1 MARSDYSSDP
11 DDGSITSSGSAHED
25 EMAIGPT
32 SAVAQQKLAPW
43 QAPFTGQS
51 SSTAAAAGTAP
62 NLGVSTGNKNHGGD
76 EIQPRSPASPSR
88 VPQLA
93 ELLSSKITGPN
104 ARFRSVVTKV
114 IRLNRLRGLSDDE
127 PGVNV
132 ASDAAAAIY
141 GHIRERCS
149 IDVMD
154 YGPTKFRH
162 TKLTNEELES
172 HIAHESRTRPLWAK
186 VRWINIGGI
195 SWDVVKALAVRY
207 EIHPLVIEDM
217 LHGRQ
222 TYSSKAD
229 YYNKHLFVRMLCHTL
244 KEEDDDSPNVK
255 AHNTPRSDRN
265 GRSPT
270 PPPTYTSRQNTV
282 VEPQNQAAIDHKF
295 ESADDLKGEQ
305 GPRPGLFNRRQASM
319 PSGPGSRVRT
329 LAGTSFAGAQPWMSS
344 DPISDPEKVWARS
357 VYPNLGGNGK
367 RSNARKY
374 SMQLA
379 SMFETNPSR
388 SSETQA
394 KVNELKKGERV
405 EVKLRNLYCIMF
417 RDGTLIT
424 IHQDVSSPFFHPIMS
439 RLRQRDTLLRN
450 TADVSLLLQGI
461 IDLLVDHAVKV
472 VDKYHEQILKFE
484 KDILIRPKMK
494 TVKFLHIASGDL
506 TMHKRT
512 LSPLKSLIYG
522 LRRYDLDRA
531 VAQANSSDPGFDE
544 KKITGFMSHKSK
556 IYLADVMDHMEYI
569 LASLEM
575 FESITEN
582 LIAYTFN
589 IVSYDMNTTMRTLTI
604 ATVIF
609 FPLTFLTGYFGM
621 NFNGMLSVQAHSEAF
636 FWTLALPVMGVTV
649 LAFNVFNILNFF
661 HWVKKKL
668 LQRQIG
674 SLAR

>member
-11 DDGSITSSGSAHED
+11 EDGSITSDGSAHED
-25 EMAIGPT
+25 EFAIGPT
-32 SAVAQQKLAPW
+32 SAGAQPKSAPW
-43 QAPFTGQS
+43 HTGNKGQS
-51 SSTAAAAGTAP
+51 SSAAPAAATAP
-62 NLGVSTGNKNHGGD
+62 NLGAPGGSKNNGGE
-76 EIQPRSPASPSR
+76 EIQVRSPTSPSR
-88 VPQLA
+88 GPQIPD
-93 ELLSSKITGPN
+93 LLSTKITGPN
-104 ARFRSVVTKV
+104 ARFRTVVLKV
-114 IRLNRLRGLSDDE
+114 IRLNKLRGLSDDE

-149 IDVMD
+149 IDVLD
-154 YGPTKFRH
+154 YGPTKVKH
-162 TKLTNEELES
+162 TKLTNEELEN

-186 VRWINIGGI
+186 VRWINIGGV
-195 SWDVVKALAVRY
+195 SWDVMRALALRY
-207 EIHPLVIEDM
+207 EIHPLVMEDI

-229 YYNKHLFVRMLCHTL
+229 YYNKHLFIRMLCHTL
-244 KEEDDDSPNVK
+244 KAEDDHSPNIIEPNAPRPHVNRS
-255 AHNTPRSDRN
+255 NT
-265 GRSPT
+265 T
-270 PPPTYTSRQNTV
+270 PPPAYSSRTGTMT
-282 VEPQNQAAIDHKF
+282 ENQAAVDHKF
-295 ESADDLKGEQ
+295 ASEDDVSAPKG
-305 GPRPGLFNRRQASM
+305 GLFRRQAM
-319 PSGPGSRVRT
+319 PSEPGSRVRT
-329 LAGTSFAGAQPWMSS
+329 LAGTSFSGAQPWMSGS
-344 DPISDPEKVWARS
+344 MTADPEKVWAKS
-357 VYPNLGGNGK
+357 VYPNLGGGSGK
-367 RSNARKY
+367 RTNARKY
-374 SMQLA
+374 SMQLS
-379 SMFETNPSR
+379 SMFESNSN
-388 SSETQA
+388 SQTQA
-394 KVNELKKGERV
+394 TINELKKGERV

-424 IHQDVSSPFFHPIMS
+424 IHQDVASDFFHPIMS
-439 RLRQRDTLLRN
+439 RLKQRDTLLRN

-472 VDKYHEQILKFE
+472 VDKYHQQILKFE
-484 KDILIRPKMK
+484 KDILIRPKVK

-512 LSPLKSLIYG
+512 LSPIKTLIYG
-522 LRRYDLDRA
+522 LRRYDLDRCI
-531 VAQANSSDPGFDE
+531 AQANSSDPGFDE

-556 IYLADVMDHMEYI
+556 IYLADVMDHMEYV

-621 NFNGMLSVQAHSEAF
+621 NFNGMLSVQAHTEAF
-636 FWTLALPVMGVTV
+636 FWTLAIPVMGVTV
-649 LAFNVFNILNFF
+649 LAFNLVNIYNFF
-661 HWVKKKL
+661 HWIKKKM

>member
-11 DDGSITSSGSAHED
+11 EDGSITSDGSAHED
-25 EMAIGPT
+25 EFAIGPT
-32 SAVAQQKLAPW
+32 SAVAQKKPAPW
-43 QAPFTGQS
+43 QGGNTGQS
-51 SSTAAAAGTAP
+51 SSAAAAATAP
-62 NLGVSTGNKNHGGD
+62 NLGAPAGHKNGGGD
-76 EIQPRSPASPSR
+76 EIQVRSPVSPSR
-88 VPQLA
+88 RPQFPD
-93 ELLSSKITGPN
+93 LLSSKITGPN
-104 ARFRSVVTKV
+104 ARFRSVVMKV
-114 IRLNRLRGLSDDE
+114 IRLNKLRGLSDDE

-154 YGPTKFRH
+154 YGPTKFKH
-162 TKLTNEELES
+162 TKLSNEELEN

-186 VRWINIGGI
+186 VRWINIGGV
-195 SWDVVKALAVRY
+195 SWDVIRALALRY
-207 EIHPLVIEDM
+207 EIHPLVIEDV

-229 YYNKHLFVRMLCHTL
+229 YYNKHLFVRMLCHVL
-244 KEEDDDSPNVK
+244 KDDDDNSPNIIEPNAPRPNVSRS
-255 AHNTPRSDRN
+255 NT
-265 GRSPT
+265 T
-270 PPPTYTSRQNTV
+270 PPPAYTSRTGTV
-282 VEPQNQAAIDHKF
+282 SETQAAVDHKF
-295 ESADDLKGEQ
+295 VSEDDLNGS
-305 GPRPGLFNRRQASM
+305 QAKRGM
-319 PSGPGSRVRT
+319 FGKRAVPSEPGSRVRT
-329 LAGTSFAGAQPWMSS
+329 LAGTSFSGAQPWMSGS
-344 DPISDPEKVWARS
+344 LTDPEKVWARS
-357 VYPNLGGNGK
+357 AYPNLGGSAK

-379 SMFETNPSR
+379 SMFESNFN
-388 SSETQA
+388 SETQA
-394 KVNELKKGERV
+394 TVNELKKDERV
-405 EVKLRNLYCIMF
+405 EVKLRNLYCVMF

-424 IHQDVSSPFFHPIMS
+424 IHQDVNSDFFNPIMG
-439 RLRQRDTLLRN
+439 RLKQRDTLLRN

-472 VDKYHEQILKFE
+472 VDKYHQQILKFE

-512 LSPLKSLIYG
+512 LSPIKSLIYG
-522 LRRYDLDRA
+522 LRRYDLDRCI
-531 VAQANSSDPGFDE
+531 AQANSSDPGFDE

-556 IYLADVMDHMEYI
+556 IYLADVMDHMEYV

-589 IVSYDMNTTMRTLTI
+589 IVSYDMNTTMRTLTV

-621 NFNGMLSVQAHSEAF
+621 NFNGMLSVQAHTEAF
-636 FWTLALPVMGVTV
+636 FWTLAIPVMGVTV
-649 LAFNVFNILNFF
+649 LAFNIFNIFNFF
-661 HWVKKKL
+661 HWLKKKM

-674 SLAR
+674 SLTR